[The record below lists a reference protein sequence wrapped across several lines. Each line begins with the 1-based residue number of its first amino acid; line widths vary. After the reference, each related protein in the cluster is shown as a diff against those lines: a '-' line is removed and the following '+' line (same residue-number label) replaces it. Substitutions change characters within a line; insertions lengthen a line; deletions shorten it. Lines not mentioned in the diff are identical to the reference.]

1 MASNE
6 ILNSPRDLLRTV
18 CAVGGSYLLPAVLGA
33 LLLHMPPC
41 QVGQP
46 DTPAWSLPAAG
57 AIHYSQ
63 AFLTATSAVTCAGLG
78 GHGLD
83 RLSPIGLVVVM
94 LLVQYGALITIGW
107 STWLMFH
114 WLGSDAGTHS
124 VPRLRATVGLAAA
137 FLIPIELLGTGLLW
151 MASDPATPW
160 LTRITWSTFHA
171 LGAAAQTGF
180 SPGPTAGGDLA
191 VTWALPLVI
200 GPLVFVSGLGLPVWL
215 VLRHHLTAGRRRPDQ
230 PSDPRIVTLS
240 RHAST
245 AGILSLGLLLA
256 GTVTMTACLALRPTG
271 GTTSTEAV
279 VRSFADGGVM
289 AMTARSSG
297 VAPRR
302 GDQIGHAASTVL
314 LVLAITGAC
323 PGSAGGGVKA
333 TNCLLVLAFAWCR
346 WRRRPG
352 PTPAAT
358 AAALLLAWVAVA
370 TAVTMVVLLRIEPL
384 TWRDALF
391 ESARA
396 TTHTAIPSPLADAL
410 SPAGKSLLA
419 GTMLLGRV
427 VPFGLLAIVTT
438 RHRDAIDRYRPGP
451 LPGP

>member
-1 MASNE
+1 MASSKM
-6 ILNSPRDLLRTV
+6 LNSPRDLLRTV
-18 CAVGGSYLLPAVLGA
+18 CTVAGSYLLPAVLGA

-41 QVGQP
+41 QAGAP
-46 DTPAWSLPAAG
+46 NAPAWSFPAAG

-83 RLSPIGLVVVM
+83 RLSPIGLVIVM

-107 STWLMFH
+107 STWLVFH
-114 WLGSDAGTHS
+114 WVGSDAGTHS

-151 MASDPATPW
+151 MASDPTAPW

-171 LGAAAQTGF
+171 LGAVAQTGF
-180 SPGPTAGGDLA
+180 SPGPTAGGNLA

-215 VLRHHLTAGRRRPDQ
+215 VLRYHLTARGRPNQ
-230 PSDPRIVTLS
+230 PVDPRIVTLS

-256 GTVTMTACLALRPTG
+256 GTVTMTVCLALHPAG

-279 VRSFADGGVM
+279 ARSFADGGVM

-297 VAPRR
+297 VGPRR

-314 LVLAITGAC
+314 LALAITGAC
-323 PGSAGGGVKA
+323 PGSAGGGIKA

-352 PTPAAT
+352 PTPAA
-358 AAALLLAWVAVA
+358 AAGAALLLTWMAVA
-370 TAVTMVVLLRIEPL
+370 TAVTMMVLLRVEPL

-396 TTHTAIPSPLADAL
+396 TTHTAMPSSLADAL
-410 SPAGKSLLA
+410 SPAGKSLLVGA
-419 GTMLLGRV
+419 MLLGRI
-427 VPFGLLAIVTT
+427 VPLGLLGIVTT
-438 RHRDAIDRYRPGP
+438 RHRDAIDRYTPGP